1 MERSKARNIGFKD
14 SNEVFKTLNYGMSD
28 HANKTREE
36 LERLIADNRNKLQAF
51 RFAMAGSK
59 QKNVKEGKGL
69 RKEIARLL
77 TELYKRTSEARKP
90 NR

>member
-1 MERSKARNIGFKD
+1 MDFKA
-14 SNEVFKTLNYGMSD
+14 KTV
-28 HANKTREE
+28 EE
-36 LERLIADNRNKLQAF
+36 LTRLVVENRQKLHAF

-59 QKNVKEGKGL
+59 QKNVKEGRGL

-77 TELYKRTSEARKP
+77 TELCGRTSETRNP

>member
-1 MERSKARNIGFKD
+1 MD
-14 SNEVFKTLNYGMSD
+14 FKTKTTDELN
-28 HANKTREE
+28 
-36 LERLIADNRNKLQAF
+36 RLILENRQKLQAF

-77 TELYKRTSEARKP
+77 TELNRKLS
-90 NR
+90 NS

>member
-1 MERSKARNIGFKD
+1 MD
-14 SNEVFKTLNYGMSD
+14 FKTKTADELN
-28 HANKTREE
+28 
-36 LERLIADNRNKLQAF
+36 RLVSENRQKLQAF

-69 RKEIARLL
+69 RKEIARML
-77 TELYKRTSEARKP
+77 TEIK

>member
-1 MERSKARNIGFKD
+1 MD
-14 SNEVFKTLNYGMSD
+14 FKT
-28 HANKTREE
+28 KTAEE
-36 LERLIADNRNKLQAF
+36 LNRLVVGNHQKLQSF

-77 TELYKRTSEARKP
+77 TELRKRTSGAGNP